1 LLCSPAIESR
11 VDGEFEGW
19 DGETIFPLTN
29 GQIWQQVQY
38 AYIYS
43 YKYRPSV
50 TFYFTVG
57 GCTLK
62 VNGVNAT
69 IRVQRIE

>member
-38 AYIYS
+38 A
-43 YKYRPSV
+43 
-50 TFYFTVG
+50 
-57 GCTLK
+57 L
-62 VNGVNAT
+62 
-69 IRVQRIE
+69 